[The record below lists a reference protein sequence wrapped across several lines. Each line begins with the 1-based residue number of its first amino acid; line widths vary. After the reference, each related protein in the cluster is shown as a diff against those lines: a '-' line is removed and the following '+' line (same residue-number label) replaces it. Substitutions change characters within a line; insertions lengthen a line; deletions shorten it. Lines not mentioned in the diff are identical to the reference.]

1 MHQPAFTDPSPLVSE
16 LARRNRRRWWLA
28 AGIAL
33 TAATIMGLIYGA
45 ACWRGHALLSQE
57 MEKIAARGE
66 PVWYAD
72 LAQSPTDPAILR
84 GRTIAA
90 AAQRFDLVLYEP
102 FEEAIASPGSPAVQT
117 KVRPM
122 IDMHRAT
129 IDQIV
134 AQLRQGECRLNY
146 DFDTPTP
153 YSTLLPTVQN
163 TRMAARILAAEFR
176 LRAAQSERDQALAA
190 LADAFELDGVLRHE
204 PFAVSQYVRVAVAG
218 YALDNLQIALGQDW
232 IDGHRHEELDA
243 RLAEMGARFR
253 LAPVLRNERA
263 AMLTMMENLGRV
275 DISGAL
281 EDAERGISSTKAQV
295 LNRWW
300 GSWIYLPRR
309 LHQEAIMLRTLGQMA
324 DLVDVP
330 GPRAAER
337 FADADAQTRDD
348 DSPICAA
355 FSSHLGRLRQS
366 GMAHR
371 QRLLAARLALAACRF
386 RELHGD
392 LPASLAELTDSPLAD
407 TKGLITG
414 QPPIYLKTADGF
426 VIYDGEPDQGRF
438 EVRFAP

>member
-1 MHQPAFTDPSPLVSE
+1 MHPPSPLTDASPLVSE

-33 TAATIMGLIYGA
+33 TAMTIMGLIYGA

-72 LAQSPTDPAILR
+72 LAQRPTDPAVVR
-84 GRTIAA
+84 GRAIAA
-90 AAQRFDLVLYEP
+90 AARRFDLVLYEP
-102 FEEAIASPGSPAVQT
+102 FEEAIASPGSPTVQA

-134 AQLRQGECRLNY
+134 GQLRQGECRSDY
-146 DFDTPTP
+146 DFQTPAP
-153 YSTLLPTVQN
+153 LSTRLPTVQN
-163 TRMAARILAAEFR
+163 TRMVARILAADFR
-176 LRAAQSERDQALAA
+176 LRAAQGERDQALAA
-190 LADAFELDGVLRHE
+190 LTDAFELDEMLRHE

-218 YALDNLQIALGQDW
+218 YALDDLQIALGQGW
-232 IDGHRHEELDA
+232 IDEHRHEELDA
-243 RLAEMGARFR
+243 RLVEMESRFR
-253 LAPVLRNERA
+253 LAPVLRGERA
-263 AMLTMMENLGRV
+263 AMLTMMENLGRS
-275 DISGAL
+275 DISRAL
-281 EDAERGISSTKAQV
+281 EDFEGISSTKAQV

-337 FADADAQTRDD
+337 FADADAEARDD
-348 DSPICAA
+348 DSPICAE
-355 FSSHLGRLRQS
+355 FSSHLGRLGQS

-371 QRLLAARLALAACRF
+371 QRLLAARLALAVCRF
-386 RELHGD
+386 RELHGR
-392 LPASLAELTDSPLAD
+392 LPDSLAELTDSPLAEA
-407 TKGLITG
+407 KGLITG
-414 QPPIYLKTADGF
+414 QPLVYLKTADGF
-426 VIYDGEPDQGRF
+426 VISDG
-438 EVRFAP
+438 